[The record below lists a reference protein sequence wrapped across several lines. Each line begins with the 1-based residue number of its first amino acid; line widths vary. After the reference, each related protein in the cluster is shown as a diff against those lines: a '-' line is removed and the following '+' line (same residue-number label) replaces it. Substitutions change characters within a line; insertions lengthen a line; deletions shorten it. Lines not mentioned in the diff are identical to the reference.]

1 VAQPA
6 FDWTAQ
12 HVLVTGGT
20 SGIGLAF
27 ARTAQRRGALVSAIA
42 RNRRQLA
49 ADGPDAAVCFTSADV
64 GDEAALTAAIAHCV
78 AAHGPVTVLVAS
90 AGIVRPGYFLDL
102 PPDEFETQMR
112 VNYFGTVYS
121 VRAVL
126 PAMLAAGTG
135 TIVGVSSAAG
145 LLGVF
150 GYSAYSPTKFAVR
163 GLLETLR
170 MELRPRGVH
179 VAICYPPD
187 VDTPMLAAEA
197 PFKPRELVALSGTIK
212 PLSATRVA
220 DQVADG
226 IARRQ
231 AVIIPDR
238 QTAALR
244 RLIGVAPR
252 LATRYMD
259 AVVARA
265 LAFRGRAG
273 P

>member
-1 VAQPA
+1 MARPT
-6 FDWTAQ
+6 FDWTVQ

-27 ARTAQRRGALVSAIA
+27 ARTALQRGARVSAIA
-42 RNRRQLA
+42 RNRQQLG
-49 ADGPDAAVCFTSADV
+49 ADGADAAIRFVPADV
-64 GDEAALTAAIAHCV
+64 ADVAALSAAVGACA
-78 AAHGPVTVLVAS
+78 AAHGPVTVLVTS
-90 AGIVRPGYFLDL
+90 AGVVRPGYFLDL

-112 VNYFGTVYS
+112 VNYFGTMYS

-126 PAMLAAGTG
+126 PGMLAAGAG
-135 TIVGVSSAAG
+135 TIVGISSAAG
-145 LLGVF
+145 LVGVF

-212 PLSATRVA
+212 PLSAQQVA
-220 DQVADG
+220 DKLADG

-244 RLIGVAPR
+244 RLMGMVPG
-252 LATRYMD
+252 LANRYMD
-259 AVVARA
+259 SVVARA
-265 LAFRGRAG
+265 ARRRD
-273 P
+273 